1 MPIWEELKAIE
12 QSYLSVQFAN
22 LLLAELI
29 CVYIVR
35 SFLPFALFN
44 LRPFGVASFF
54 PGGPLDVHRAF
65 SPLLQPLARSDW
77 RWGFRLK

>member
-1 MPIWEELKAIE
+1 MPIWKELKATR

-35 SFLPFALFN
+35 SFYPMPFLTC
-44 LRPFGVASFF
+44 G
-54 PGGPLDVHRAF
+54 
-65 SPLLQPLARSDW
+65 RSDL
-77 RWGFRLK
+77 RLSFREAPWMCTVRLVRYCSLWHAATGVGVLG